1 MKARF
6 EALMVILHALDW
18 HKVSLTWNFNRWF
31 LFLGVKLF
39 VPNSSATKLW
49 DLRRGTDAWDLSSR
63 LYFPFSARKKGL
75 DETSVPDLLV
85 VARHGRFGN
94 NIRQILYSLAVA
106 ERLGVREVVAKSIPE
121 FPHGSW
127 EVGPN
132 LTLTHDPVLRPRRVT
147 RPRTILAGD
156 FFVVSRLPTPIDDVD
171 YTVLADGLARASGL
185 RQGAPLPVDTLV
197 IHIRSGDVFGERPHH
212 SLGQP
217 PLSFYEKVLEHS
229 RPQNVVLV
237 YENSLN
243 PVIPKLQARLD
254 SLSIAYSI
262 HSGDLRSDLQLL
274 LSARQ
279 LVTGKGTFGQALLV
293 LSPHIERWYHFGE
306 GKERFP
312 TSRRRSVVAITDRDG
327 DYVSVLGHWE
337 NSPNQREL
345 MLSYPASNL
354 ELTERSS

>member
-6 EALMVILHALDW
+6 EALMIILRALDW

-31 LFLGVKLF
+31 VLLGFKLF

-63 LYFPFSARKKGL
+63 LYFPFLARNKRL
-75 DETSVPDLLV
+75 DQASVPDLLV

-106 ERLGVREVVAKSIPE
+106 ERLGVREVVARSIPE

-132 LTLTHDPVLRPRRVT
+132 LTLTHDPLLRPRRVA

-156 FFVVSRLPTPIDDVD
+156 FFVVPRLPTPIDDVD
-171 YTVLADGLARASGL
+171 YTVLGDGLGWASGL
-185 RQGAPLPVDTLV
+185 CEAPPLPMDTLV
-197 IHIRSGDVFGERPHH
+197 IHIRSGDVFRERPHH

-237 YENSLN
+237 YEDALN
-243 PVIPKLQARLD
+243 PVIPKLEARLE

-262 HSGDLRSDLQLL
+262 HSRDLRSDLQLL

-279 LVTGKGTFGQALLV
+279 LVTGNGTFGQALLV
-293 LSPHIERWYHFGE
+293 LSPHIERWYDFGE

-312 TSRRRSVVAITDRDG
+312 TSRRRSVLSITDREG
-327 DYVSVLGHWE
+327 DYVSALGRWE
-337 NSPNQREL
+337 NSPSQRDL
-345 MLSYPASNL
+345 MLKYPASNL

>member
-6 EALMVILHALDW
+6 EALMVILRALDW

-31 LFLGVKLF
+31 VLLGTKLF
-39 VPNSSATKLW
+39 VPNANSTKLW

-63 LYFPFSARKKGL
+63 LYFPFSARNKRL
-75 DETSVPDLLV
+75 DEASVPDLLV

-106 ERLGVREVVAKSIPE
+106 ERLGVREVVARSIPE
-121 FPHGSW
+121 FPYGSW
-127 EVGPN
+127 EVSPN
-132 LTLTHDPVLRPRRVT
+132 VTLTHDPLLRPRRVS

-156 FFVVSRLPTPIDDVD
+156 FFVVPRLPTPIDHVD
-171 YTVLADGLARASGL
+171 YTVFSNGLAWASGL
-185 RQGAPLPVDTLV
+185 SDRPPLSADVLV
-197 IHIRSGDVFGERPHH
+197 IHIRSGDVFGEHPHP

-237 YENSLN
+237 YEDALN
-243 PVIPKLQARLD
+243 PVIPKLQERLE
-254 SLSIAYSI
+254 SLAIAYSV
-262 HSGDLRSDLQLL
+262 HSGDLGSDLQLL

-279 LVTGKGTFGQALLV
+279 LATGKGTFGQALLV
-293 LSPHIERWYHFGE
+293 LSPHIERWYDFGE
-306 GKERFP
+306 GKERFL
-312 TSRRRSVVAITDRDG
+312 TSRRRSVVSITDREG
-327 DYVSVLGHWE
+327 DYVAALKSWE
-337 NSPNQREL
+337 NSPSQRDL
-345 MLSYPASNL
+345 MLKYPASKL

>member
-1 MKARF
+1 
-6 EALMVILHALDW
+6 
-18 HKVSLTWNFNRWF
+18 
-31 LFLGVKLF
+31 
-39 VPNSSATKLW
+39 
-49 DLRRGTDAWDLSSR
+49 
-63 LYFPFSARKKGL
+63 LYFPLPARNKRL

-106 ERLGVREVVAKSIPE
+106 ERLGVREVVARSIPQ

-147 RPRTILAGD
+147 QPRTILAGD
-156 FFVVSRLPTPIDDVD
+156 FFVVPRLPTPIDDVD
-171 YTVLADGLARASGL
+171 YTNLGDGLVRASGL
-185 RQGAPLPVDTLV
+185 SEAPPLPMDTLV
-197 IHIRSGDVFGERPHH
+197 IHIRSGDVFRERPHH

-237 YENSLN
+237 YEDALN
-243 PVIPKLQARLD
+243 PVIPRIQVRLK
-254 SLSIAYSI
+254 SLSIPFSV
-262 HSGDLRSDLQLL
+262 HSGDLRSDLELL

-279 LVTGKGTFGQALLV
+279 LVTGNGTFGQALLV
-293 LSPHIERWYHFGE
+293 LSPHIERWYDFGV

-312 TSRRRSVVAITDRDG
+312 TSRRLAVVSITDREG
-327 DYVSVLGHWE
+327 DYVAALGRWE
-337 NSPNQREL
+337 NSPSQRNL
-345 MLSYPASNL
+345 MLKYPASNL

>member
-1 MKARF
+1 MRARF
-6 EALMVILHALDW
+6 AALLVILRALDW

-31 LFLGVKLF
+31 LLLGAKLYL
-39 VPNSSATKLW
+39 PSAKATERW
-49 DLRRGTDAWDLSSR
+49 DLRCGPDAWDLSSR
-63 LYFPFSARKKGL
+63 LYFPLLARDKQLK
-75 DETSVPDLLV
+75 EATVPDLMV

-106 ERLGVREVVAKSIPE
+106 ERLGVREVVARSIPE

-127 EVGPN
+127 EVRPN
-132 LTLTHDPVLRPRRVT
+132 LTLTHDPVLRHRRVA

-156 FFVVSRLPTPIDDVD
+156 FFVVPRLPTPIDDVD
-171 YTVLADGLARASGL
+171 YTVLGDGLVRASGL
-185 RQGAPLPVDTLV
+185 CEAPPLPMDTLV
-197 IHIRSGDVFGERPHH
+197 IHIRSGDVFRERPHH

-237 YENSLN
+237 YEDTLN
-243 PVIPKLQARLD
+243 PVIPNLQARLE
-254 SLSIAYSI
+254 SLFIPYSI

-279 LVTGKGTFGQALLV
+279 LVTGNGTFGQAVLV
-293 LSPHIERWYHFGE
+293 LSPHIERWYDFGE

-312 TSRRRSVVAITDRDG
+312 TSRRRSVVSITDREG
-327 DYVSVLGHWE
+327 DYVAALGHWE
-337 NSPNQREL
+337 NSPSQRNL
-345 MLSYPASNL
+345 MVKYPALNL
-354 ELTERSS
+354 ELTERTS